1 MQKTEFQKEIEKS
14 LEALFIIN
22 SYVQNVSND
31 KELTKELIKKLKEDY
46 GDSDSSLEDVVED
59 FIFNI
64 EDDWIGIVNNLKE
77 VAFEMQQE
85 LTEL

>member
-1 MQKTEFQKEIEKS
+1 MHG
-14 LEALFIIN
+14 LVLLL
-22 SYVQNVSND
+22 QNVSND
-31 KELTKELIKKLKEDY
+31 KEVTKEVIKKLKEDY

-64 EDDWIGIVNNLKE
+64 EDDWNGIVNNLKE

>member
-31 KELTKELIKKLKEDY
+31 KEVTKEVIKKLKEDY
-46 GDSDSSLEDVVED
+46 GDSDCSLEDVVED

-64 EDDWIGIVNNLKE
+64 EDDWNGIVNNLKE

>member
-31 KELTKELIKKLKEDY
+31 KEVTKEVIKKLKEDY

-59 FIFNI
+59 FIINI
-64 EDDWIGIVNNLKE
+64 EDDWNGIVNNLKE

>member
-31 KELTKELIKKLKEDY
+31 KEVTKEVIKKLKEDY

-64 EDDWIGIVNNLKE
+64 GDDWNGIVNNLKE

>member
-31 KELTKELIKKLKEDY
+31 KEVTKEVIKKLKEDY

-64 EDDWIGIVNNLKE
+64 EDDWNGIVNNLK
-77 VAFEMQQE
+77 
-85 LTEL
+85 

>member
-31 KELTKELIKKLKEDY
+31 KEVTKEVIKKLKEDY

-64 EDDWIGIVNNLKE
+64 EDDWNGIVNNLKE

-85 LTEL
+85 LTGL

>member
-14 LEALFIIN
+14 LEALFFIN

-31 KELTKELIKKLKEDY
+31 KEVTKEVIKKLKEDY

-64 EDDWIGIVNNLKE
+64 EDDWNGIVNNLKE

>member
-31 KELTKELIKKLKEDY
+31 KEVTKEVIKKLKEDY
-46 GDSDSSLEDVVED
+46 GDSDSSLGDVVED

-64 EDDWIGIVNNLKE
+64 EDDWNGIVNNLKE

>member
-31 KELTKELIKKLKEDY
+31 KEVTKEVIKKLKEDY
-46 GDSDSSLEDVVED
+46 GDSDSSLEDVLED

-64 EDDWIGIVNNLKE
+64 EDDWNGIVNNLKE

>member
-31 KELTKELIKKLKEDY
+31 KEVTKEVIKKLKEDY
-46 GDSDSSLEDVVED
+46 GDSDSSLEGVVED

-64 EDDWIGIVNNLKE
+64 EDDWNGIVNNLKE

>member
-31 KELTKELIKKLKEDY
+31 KEVTKEVIKKLKEDY

-64 EDDWIGIVNNLKE
+64 EDDWNGIVNNLKE

>member
-31 KELTKELIKKLKEDY
+31 KEVTKEVIKKLKEDY
-46 GDSDSSLEDVVED
+46 GDSDSSLEDVVEN

-64 EDDWIGIVNNLKE
+64 EDDWNGIVNNLKE

>member
-22 SYVQNVSND
+22 SYVQTVSND
-31 KELTKELIKKLKEDY
+31 KEVTKEVIKKLKEDY

-64 EDDWIGIVNNLKE
+64 EDDWNGIVNNLKE

>member
-31 KELTKELIKKLKEDY
+31 KEVTKEVIKKLKEDY
-46 GDSDSSLEDVVED
+46 GDSDSSLEDV
-59 FIFNI
+59 IFNI
-64 EDDWIGIVNNLKE
+64 EDDWNGIVNNLKE